1 MQVLSSIIAPGSA
14 KRITTNK
21 GLHTV
26 IQTDW
31 IAVMIDNVCTELYMY
46 HSTEGNR
53 FVMYK
58 GKNYLVD
65 VL

>member
-1 MQVLSSIIAPGSA
+1 MDLLSSIIVPGTA
-14 KRITTNK
+14 ERITTNQ

-31 IAVMIDNVCTELYMY
+31 IAVMIDNVYTDLYMY

-53 FVMYK
+53 FVMFK

>member
-31 IAVMIDNVCTELYMY
+31 IAVMIDSISTELYMY
-46 HSTEGNR
+46 HSTDGNR